1 VIEQTTYRDGPV
13 LCWRAGPGWR
23 MVASTVTGGG
33 IGPRRWW
40 LNAQVP
46 HAYDRRDPD
55 AHLAEIAA
63 GVGLT
68 GPGVGMLTAA
78 EVARWTAATDGG
90 VEVTATVGLGV
101 PTWAAAPDV
110 LAVPTVGTINVLA
123 VLPAALSDGALVN
136 AVVTATEAKA
146 QALAE
151 AGVRGTGTASD
162 AICVACP
169 LGEDDPFGGP
179 RSVWGARLAR
189 AVHAAVAA
197 GTADWL
203 AGPPSPTSAPGKDN
217 TRRS

>member
-1 VIEQTTYRDGPV
+1 VIEQTADLEQTRYLDGPV

-23 MVASTVTGGG
+23 MVASAVTGGG
-33 IGPRRWW
+33 IGTRRWW

-46 HAYDRRDPD
+46 PSYDRLDPA

-63 GVGLT
+63 GLGLT

-78 EVARWTAATDGG
+78 EVDRWTAATDGG

-101 PTWAAAPDV
+101 PTWAAAPGD
-110 LAVPTVGTINVLA
+110 LSVPMVGTINVLA
-123 VLPAALSDGALVN
+123 VVPAALSDGALVN

-151 AGVRGTGTASD
+151 AGVRATGTASD

-169 LGEDDPFGGP
+169 VGEGDPFGGP
-179 RSVWGARLAR
+179 RSIWGSRLAR

-197 GTADWL
+197 GTADWQ
-203 AGPPSPTSAPGKDN
+203 
-217 TRRS
+217 RRHS